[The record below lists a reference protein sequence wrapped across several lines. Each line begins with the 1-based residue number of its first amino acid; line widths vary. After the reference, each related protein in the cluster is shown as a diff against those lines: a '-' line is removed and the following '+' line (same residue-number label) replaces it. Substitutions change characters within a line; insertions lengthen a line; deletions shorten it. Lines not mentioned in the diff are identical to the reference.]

1 MAVATWSPDG
11 KLGGVEIVA
20 STAFTGDTTNSDG
33 VTVGKGKMRI
43 VVAVTAIEV
52 ASSNELFNIDIEA
65 NTEAASTTWYR
76 IGNLCLGAAEVT
88 GRAADDAIDEYEF
101 IVDNPYDY
109 QIRATTYVV
118 GSVATG
124 ITFSIT
130 AYPCLFKE

>member
-20 STAFTGDTTNSDG
+20 STAVTADANSTG
-33 VTVGKGKMRI
+33 VVVGKGKIRI
-43 VVAVTAIEV
+43 VVDVTAIEV
-52 ASSNELFNIDIEA
+52 ASNDEFFNIDIEA
-65 NTEAASTTWYR
+65 NTEADTSTWYR
-76 IGNLCLGAAEVT
+76 IGNLCLGADGAT

-109 QIRATTYVV
+109 QIRAATYVN
-118 GSVATG
+118 GTISTG

-130 AYPCLFKE
+130 AYPFLFKE

>member
-20 STAFTGDTTNSDG
+20 SAAVTKDTNSTG
-33 VTVGKGKMRI
+33 VIVGKGKIRI
-43 VVAVTAIEV
+43 VVDVTAIEV
-52 ASSNELFNIDIEA
+52 ASDNELYNIDIEA
-65 NTEAASTTWYR
+65 NTEAASSTWYR
-76 IGNLCLGAAEVT
+76 IGNLCLGAAVAT